1 MDQIP
6 ERAKQAAQDDIA
18 YILCMLKDRSYEA
31 TCTST
36 DYEISDGE
44 GTSTLD
50 IAIHATFFIDRLND
64 SIDITW
70 EYFLNKDSI
79 KYWTLEG
86 TENLIGR
93 VMLAI
98 YDKEGH

>member
-6 ERAKQAAQDDIA
+6 NRAVQAAQQDVT
-18 YILCMLKDRSYEA
+18 YILHVLRTRNYVARCISL
-31 TCTST
+31 
-36 DYEISDGE
+36 DYEIADGE

-50 IAIHATFFIDRLND
+50 IAVHAKFFIERLKD

-70 EYFLNKDSI
+70 EYFLDKDSI
-79 KYWTLEG
+79 KYWTLKG